1 MLPASKH
8 RGNLSV
14 WLSLTIK
21 EFSPIINLPNQC
33 LILNLKKT
41 KKNKKKQQQKKNIT
55 NSATLKF

>member
-21 EFSPIINLPNQC
+21 EFSPIINLPNQS
-33 LILNLKKT
+33 LIFNL
-41 KKNKKKQQQKKNIT
+41 KKNIT
-55 NSATLKF
+55 NSVTLKF

>member
-33 LILNLKKT
+33 LIFNLKK
-41 KKNKKKQQQKKNIT
+41 KQKQKK
-55 NSATLKF
+55 TLLIVRLSNFEIQI